1 MVTRLPRRPASDNW
15 PADVADPTREAS
27 RAQVWGRQRSY
38 GRPDAGKADTLTCRR
53 MPYWESDD
61 EANGRRRGWGRSAPS
76 PSCRFRWRHD
86 CCSEEVVVGERPAS
100 NQLSREPSPSP
111 SGSASVPAE
120 LVREGEGRRAEVAL
134 MSSAPPIF
142 PCCGP
147 LLLRLYPR
155 VLPPW
160 RRSRGGRGGCVV
172 LRGPA
177 PAPAHSRHRLD
188 QAPLLVLRR
197 TPCAVNAAAGCSHR
211 SAREPT
217 RPRTTRF
224 ASDVRPYRT
233 HSRVGW
239 APIWPRKIKRRRPA
253 SDRKSRMTSPRRL
266 LPSSLPNSDLVLS
279 AVVVTHRPQ
288 LRL

>member
-1 MVTRLPRRPASDNW
+1 MLLLISIKCRWCGFFCLGGGDLTR
-15 PADVADPTREAS
+15 
-27 RAQVWGRQRSY
+27 
-38 GRPDAGKADTLTCRR
+38 CCI
-53 MPYWESDD
+53 
-61 EANGRRRGWGRSAPS
+61 SAA
-76 PSCRFRWRHD
+76 H
-86 CCSEEVVVGERPAS
+86 
-100 NQLSREPSPSP
+100 LSVLWSPSP
-111 SGSASVPAE
+111 SSLSSRPPSLAPITWWTRWVC
-120 LVREGEGRRAEVAL
+120 RA
-134 MSSAPPIF
+134 
-142 PCCGP
+142 
-147 LLLRLYPR
+147 
-155 VLPPW
+155 PW
-160 RRSRGGRGGCVV
+160 SR
-172 LRGPA
+172 